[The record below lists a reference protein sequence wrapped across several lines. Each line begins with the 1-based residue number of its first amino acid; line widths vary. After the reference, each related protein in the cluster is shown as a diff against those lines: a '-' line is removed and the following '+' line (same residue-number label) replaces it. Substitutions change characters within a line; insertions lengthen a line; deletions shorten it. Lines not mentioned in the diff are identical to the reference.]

1 MTNYAND
8 HKPQENDH
16 KLPANDYEPP
26 ENNDKRPNKPFP
38 NSIYF

>member
-1 MTNYAND
+1 MTNYTND
-8 HKPQENDH
+8 HKPQESDH